1 MNALELRTG
10 NLAHLLLV
18 LALAGCSSARE
29 GLRTAETSEYA
40 AGTPGPPTRFETVS
54 PVTAGELHDVV
65 RDSEARVVLVNVWA
79 TWCQP
84 CLEEFPDLLRIER
97 EYRGRGVK
105 LILVSGDFDTEVPNV
120 VKFLSRQGVDFPT
133 YIKAGSDMEF
143 INTMNSEWSGA
154 LPATFVYDGGG
165 HLARFWEGKAS
176 YAVLE
181 QAVLEVLQK
190 RDGGMPQ

>member
-29 GLRTAETSEYA
+29 GVRTAEHS
-40 AGTPGPPTRFETVS
+40 AGTPGPSKRFETVTS
-54 PVTAGELHDVV
+54 VTAGELRDVV
-65 RDSEARVVLVNVWA
+65 RDSQARVVLVNVWA

-154 LPATFVYDGGG
+154 LPATFVYDSGG

-176 YAVLE
+176 YAELQ
-181 QAVLEVLQK
+181 QAVFEVLKDQT
-190 RDGGMPQ
+190 DGMPQ